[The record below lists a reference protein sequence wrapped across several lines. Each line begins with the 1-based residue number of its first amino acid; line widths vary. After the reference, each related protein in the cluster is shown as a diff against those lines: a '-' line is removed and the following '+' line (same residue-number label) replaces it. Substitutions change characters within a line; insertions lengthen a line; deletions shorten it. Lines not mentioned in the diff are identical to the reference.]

1 MKTIAQRVQA
11 GIRFLDKRYRKKWR
25 KKITLRTLDLGDT
38 KSCILGQTGGDYETH
53 ARKLGIWEDGLLER
67 ENLGFTSSSLFAID
81 LLTSAWK
88 KALKGKVGRNA

>member
-25 KKITLRTLDLGDT
+25 KKITLRTLDVGNCRL
-38 KSCILGQTGGDYETH
+38 CPLGQTGGDYEVH
-53 ARKLGIWEDGLLER
+53 ARKLGIWKDGLLER
-67 ENLGFTSSSLFAID
+67 ENLGFTGSFFEMD